1 MHFLQIMLLRPITVM
16 LLALFSCFAL
26 AATHAMA
33 QPDSGTG
40 LEGEIWI
47 GPVQGG
53 PARQGVPNSKP
64 LANTA
69 FVVKKDEKIVA
80 SFETD
85 DQGRFRVALPPG
97 TYQVS
102 KPGVKG
108 RIGGYG
114 PFPVEIVAGQMKQ
127 VRWECD
133 SGLR

>member
-1 MHFLQIMLLRPITVM
+1 MSLRSITVT

-26 AATHAMA
+26 AATDAMA

-40 LEGEIWI
+40 VEGEIWI
-47 GPVQGG
+47 GPVRGG
-53 PARQGVPNSKP
+53 PDRLGVPNSAP

-69 FVVKKDEKIVA
+69 FVVKKDEQVVA

-97 TYQVS
+97 TYKVS

-108 RIGGYG
+108 RVGGFG
-114 PFPVEIVAGQMKQ
+114 PFAVEVVAGQMKK

-133 SGLR
+133 SGMH